1 MEFEMEKNKLLIK
14 SQVNEDTILTLFD
27 NIKLI
32 IPCTLSVEVSKNTI
46 RIINQSKEP
55 WQSQERLRDTVL
67 SYSLPSSYEEGLKGN
82 LGSLDEEWNLC
93 GDVEPKHNM
102 LSSFYICPQI
112 NKERNKPF
120 HSFYP
125 LDLNL
130 NEEEL
135 NHSDSDSDLS
145 SLKEEDIYMP

>member
-1 MEFEMEKNKLLIK
+1 M
-14 SQVNEDTILTLFD
+14 TLFD

-32 IPCTLSVEVSKNTI
+32 IPCTLSIEVSKNTI
-46 RIINQSKEP
+46 RIIP
-55 WQSQERLRDTVL
+55 
-67 SYSLPSSYEEGLKGN
+67 YEEGLK
-82 LGSLDEEWNLC
+82 GSLDEEWNLC

-130 NEEEL
+130 NEEDL

>member
-1 MEFEMEKNKLLIK
+1 MEYEMDKNKLLIK

-46 RIINQSKEP
+46 RIINRSEVD
-55 WQSQERLRDTVL
+55 L
-67 SYSLPSSYEEGLKGN
+67 N
-82 LGSLDEEWNLC
+82 LNDEEWNLC

-135 NHSDSDSDLS
+135 NHSEIDSDSDLS

>member
-1 MEFEMEKNKLLIK
+1 MEFEMEKNNLLIK

-46 RIINQSKEP
+46 RIINRSEVD
-55 WQSQERLRDTVL
+55 L
-67 SYSLPSSYEEGLKGN
+67 N
-82 LGSLDEEWNLC
+82 LNDEEWNLC

-102 LSSFYICPQI
+102 LSSFYICP
-112 NKERNKPF
+112 NHKEMNKPF
-120 HSFYP
+120 QFNSFCP
-125 LDLNL
+125 LNLNL

-135 NHSDSDSDLS
+135 NNQSDIDSDSDLS
-145 SLKEEDIYMP
+145 SSLIEEDIYMP

>member
-46 RIINQSKEP
+46 RIIP
-55 WQSQERLRDTVL
+55 
-67 SYSLPSSYEEGLKGN
+67 YEEGLSREALDPNARMGD
-82 LGSLDEEWNLC
+82 LDEEWNLC
-93 GDVEPKHNM
+93 GDMEPKHNM

-145 SLKEEDIYMP
+145 SIKEEDIYMP

>member
-46 RIINQSKEP
+46 RIINRSE
-55 WQSQERLRDTVL
+55 LDL
-67 SYSLPSSYEEGLKGN
+67 N
-82 LGSLDEEWNLC
+82 LNDEEWNLC

-120 HSFYP
+120 QSFYP

-145 SLKEEDIYMP
+145 SLKEEDIYIP

>member
-1 MEFEMEKNKLLIK
+1 MEIEMEKNKLLIK

-46 RIINQSKEP
+46 RIINRSKEP
-55 WQSQERLRDTVL
+55 WQSE
-67 SYSLPSSYEEGLKGN
+67 SAI
-82 LGSLDEEWNLC
+82 GSLDEEWNLC

-102 LSSFYICPQI
+102 LASFYICPQI

-130 NEEEL
+130 NEEDL
-135 NHSDSDSDLS
+135 NEEDSDLS
-145 SLKEEDIYMP
+145 SLKEEDIYIP